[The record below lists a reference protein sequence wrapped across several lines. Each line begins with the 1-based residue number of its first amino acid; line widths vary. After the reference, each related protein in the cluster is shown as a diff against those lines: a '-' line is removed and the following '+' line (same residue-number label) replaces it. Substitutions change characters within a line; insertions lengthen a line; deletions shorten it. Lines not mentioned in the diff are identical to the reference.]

1 VTGRRRARQGSKT
14 LLDTDEQGGII
25 AAFEPARGGGFLAYC
40 PECDAEIEG
49 EPFEFE
55 EGEVIECPECGSELE
70 VSSTSPLEFEVVES
84 DWEADEEEWD

>member
-1 VTGRRRARQGSKT
+1 MTLGLKSGRQGRPGWHTAGREPEGARKEVDP
-14 LLDTDEQGGII
+14 L
-25 AAFEPARGGGFLAYC
+25 AFC

-70 VSSTSPLEFEVVES
+70 VTSTSPLEFELVEG
-84 DWEADEEEWD
+84 DWDEEEEEEWD